1 MTGKIQRR
9 NKTEII
15 SNKVIHISIWKCL
28 GPTILEDKMKE
39 SNVIIHTFTING
51 TTINVD
57 QFNNCIML
65 HTASAVNK
73 S

>member
-1 MTGKIQRR
+1 MQNIKYRR
-9 NKTEII
+9 
-15 SNKVIHISIWKCL
+15 KVINSKVIYISIWKCL

-39 SNVIIHTFTING
+39 SNVIIHTFTMNG

-57 QFNNCIML
+57 QFNCIML